1 MDSKSVASFIT
12 GGVGLLSATAITQE
26 ILNVVLTTLSIL
38 SIVLSIVISLV
49 KWYNDSRKDGK
60 ITSDE
65 IIKGAEI
72 LKDGTDEIK
81 EALGKDDEQ
90 PKD

>member
-1 MDSKSVASFIT
+1 MDSKSIASFIT
-12 GGVGLLSATAITQE
+12 GGVGLLSATAITQDV
-26 ILNVVLTTLSIL
+26 LNVILTILSIL
-38 SIVLSIVISLV
+38 SIALSIVISLV

-65 IIKGAEI
+65 IAQGVEI
-72 LKDGTDEIK
+72 LKEGTDEIK
-81 EALGKDDEQ
+81 EALDKDDKQ